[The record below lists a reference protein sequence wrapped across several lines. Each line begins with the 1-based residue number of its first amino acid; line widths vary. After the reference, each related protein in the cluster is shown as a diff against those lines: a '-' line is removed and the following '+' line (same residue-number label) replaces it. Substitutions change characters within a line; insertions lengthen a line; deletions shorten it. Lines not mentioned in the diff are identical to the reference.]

1 MQEILVEAKNL
12 KKHFHSNSFF
22 SRRDKAVHAVDG
34 ISFSIPRGETFG
46 LVGESG
52 CGKSTTGRLL
62 LRLLEPTAGEAFF
75 RGRSIFDLGK
85 KELQKLRREMQVIFQ
100 DPFSSLNMRMNVGD
114 IISEPLEIH
123 GIGGKRERKEKV
135 SELMKLVG
143 LSPGH
148 AGRFPHEFS
157 GGQRQRV
164 GIARALALNP
174 LFIVA
179 DEPVSSLDVSMR
191 AQILNLMK
199 DLQERLGL
207 TYLFIAHDLSTVRF
221 LCDSVAVMYLGKIV
235 EMGPNECIFKAPRHP
250 YTQTLLAA
258 VTIPDP
264 EIKRSRIMLSGEM
277 PSPTDPPPGCRFHT
291 RCPHAADQCK
301 TIEPELKD
309 VGNGHMVSCHLAW

>member
-12 KKHFHSNSFF
+12 KKHFQSNSFF
-22 SRRDKAVHAVDG
+22 SRRDKAVRAVDG
-34 ISFSIPRGETFG
+34 ISFCIPRGETFG

-62 LRLLEPTAGEAFF
+62 LRLLEPTAGQAFF
-75 RGRSIFDLGK
+75 RGRSIFELEK

-100 DPFSSLNMRMNVGD
+100 DSFSSLNMRMNVGD

-123 GIGGKRERKEKV
+123 GIGGKGERKDKV
-135 SELMKLVG
+135 SELMHLVG
-143 LSPGH
+143 LSPEH

-164 GIARALALNP
+164 GIARALAVNP

-199 DLQERLGL
+199 DLQESGA
-207 TYLFIAHDLSTVRF
+207 YIPVHSSRF
-221 LCDSVAVMYLGKIV
+221 KHCQVFMRQCYRDVSGKNCGDGSKRMHIS
-235 EMGPNECIFKAPRHP
+235 GPPAPLH
-250 YTQTLLAA
+250 TNT
-258 VTIPDP
+258 
-264 EIKRSRIMLSGEM
+264 SCSGYN
-277 PSPTDPPPGCRFHT
+277 S
-291 RCPHAADQCK
+291 
-301 TIEPELKD
+301 
-309 VGNGHMVSCHLAW
+309 

>member
-12 KKHFHSNSFF
+12 KKHFQSNSFF
-22 SRRDKAVHAVDG
+22 SRRDKAVRAVDG
-34 ISFSIPRGETFG
+34 ISFCIPRGETFG

-62 LRLLEPTAGEAFF
+62 LRLLEPTAGQAFF
-75 RGRSIFDLGK
+75 RGRSIFELEK

-100 DPFSSLNMRMNVGD
+100 DSFSSLNMRMNVGD

-123 GIGGKRERKEKV
+123 GIGGKGERKDKV
-135 SELMKLVG
+135 SELMHLVG
-143 LSPGH
+143 LSPEH

-164 GIARALALNP
+164 GIARALAVNP

-221 LCDSVAVMYLGKIV
+221 LCDSVTVMYLGKIV
-235 EMGPNECIFKAPRHP
+235 EMGPNECIFQDPRHP

-258 VTIPDP
+258 ATIPDP
-264 EIKRSRIMLSGEM
+264 EIKRNRIILSGEM
-277 PSPTDPPPGCRFHT
+277 PSPTNPPPGCRFHT
-291 RCPHAADQCK
+291 RCPRVADKCK
-301 TIEPELKD
+301 TIEPVLRD
-309 VGNGHMVSCHLAW
+309 VGNGQMVSCHIA

>member
-1 MQEILVEAKNL
+1 LQEILVEAKNL

-62 LRLLEPTAGEAFF
+62 LRLLEPTAGQAFF
-75 RGRSIFDLGK
+75 RGRSIFELGK
-85 KELQKLRREMQVIFQ
+85 KELRKLRREMQVIFQ
-100 DPFSSLNMRMNVGD
+100 DPFSSLNMRMNVED

-123 GIGGKRERKEKV
+123 GIGSKLERKEKV
-135 SELMKLVG
+135 SELMGLVG

-148 AGRFPHEFS
+148 ASRFPHEFS
-157 GGQRQRV
+157 GGQRQRI
-164 GIARALALNP
+164 GIARALAVNP

-235 EMGPNECIFKAPRHP
+235 EMGPNECIFKDPRHP

-264 EIKRSRIMLSGEM
+264 EIKRSRIILTGEM
-277 PSPTDPPPGCRFHT
+277 PSSTDPPPGCRFHT
-291 RCPHAADQCK
+291 RCPHAADICK
-301 TIEPELKD
+301 TIEPELMD
-309 VGNGHMVSCHLAW
+309 LGNGQMVSCHFA